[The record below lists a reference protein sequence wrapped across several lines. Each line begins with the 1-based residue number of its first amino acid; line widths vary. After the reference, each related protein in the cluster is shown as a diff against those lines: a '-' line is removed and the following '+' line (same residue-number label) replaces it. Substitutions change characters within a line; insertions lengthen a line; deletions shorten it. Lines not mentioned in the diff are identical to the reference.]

1 MNRAKLKFTNIN
13 TTTSRVSVSNKET
26 SPRERSQNKSQANEQ
41 VRHADLFY
49 RGSVLANL
57 LPVEE
62 ATKAGSLSTLPSL
75 KRSLGPSELLFSNHL
90 GIKLPARTTTQ
101 LVSLASITSE
111 CLITRT
117 NAKKKRSKRK
127 SSNEH
132 YKSLSLVTKA
142 LCGIGRGFDLFCC
155 ALQ

>member
-1 MNRAKLKFTNIN
+1 
-13 TTTSRVSVSNKET
+13 V
-26 SPRERSQNKSQANEQ
+26 QNKSQANNE

-49 RGSVLANL
+49 RGSVLSNL

-62 ATKAGSLSTLPSL
+62 ATKVGSLSTLPSL

-111 CLITRT
+111 GFITRK
-117 NAKKKRSKRK
+117 NAKEKKRSKRK
-127 SSNEH
+127 SSNEY
-132 YKSLSLVTKA
+132 YKSLSLVTEA
-142 LCGIGRGFDLFCC
+142 LCGIGRGYDLFWC

>member
-1 MNRAKLKFTNIN
+1 
-13 TTTSRVSVSNKET
+13 
-26 SPRERSQNKSQANEQ
+26 
-41 VRHADLFY
+41 LFY

-62 ATKAGSLSTLPSL
+62 ATKAGSLPTLPSL
-75 KRSLGPSELLFSNHL
+75 KRSLEPSELLFSNHL

-111 CLITRT
+111 CLITRK
-117 NAKKKRSKRK
+117 NVKEKKRSKRK

-132 YKSLSLVTKA
+132 YKSLSLVTNA
-142 LCGIGRGFDLFCC
+142 LCGVGRGFDLFWC
-155 ALQ
+155 AFAMNASSCIVVGSWKTWMP

>member
-1 MNRAKLKFTNIN
+1 
-13 TTTSRVSVSNKET
+13 V
-26 SPRERSQNKSQANEQ
+26 
-41 VRHADLFY
+41 DLFY
-49 RGSVLANL
+49 RGLVLANL
-57 LPVEE
+57 LLVEE

-111 CLITRT
+111 CLISRN
-117 NAKKKRSKRK
+117 NAKEKKRSKRK

-132 YKSLSLVTKA
+132 NKSLSLVTKA
-142 LCGIGRGFDLFCC
+142 LYGVGRGFDLFLVCFAMNASSC
-155 ALQ
+155 IVVGSWKTWIQ

>member
-1 MNRAKLKFTNIN
+1 
-13 TTTSRVSVSNKET
+13 V
-26 SPRERSQNKSQANEQ
+26 
-41 VRHADLFY
+41 DLFY
-49 RGSVLANL
+49 RGSVLSNL

-75 KRSLGPSELLFSNHL
+75 KRSLGPSELLFSNYLEHEV
-90 GIKLPARTTTQ
+90 PARTTTR

-111 CLITRT
+111 SLITRK
-117 NAKKKRSKRK
+117 NAKEKKRSKRK

-132 YKSLSLVTKA
+132 YKSLSLVTRA
-142 LCGIGRGFDLFCC
+142 LIGVGRGFDLFWC